1 MRTTLNVDDAVL
13 DEVVKLTGEKNKSKA
28 VNRALEEYLRRR
40 RIAELK
46 EMAGKIDL
54 VDNLKELEE
63 LELKELAQMRW

>member
-28 VNRALEEYLRRR
+28 VNKALEEYLRRR

-63 LELKELAQMRW
+63 LELKELEQMRW